1 MKSKQE
7 KLANLFIN
15 EVPKFGWSRE
25 TLLQCAKKQRISTS
39 VLAKLFPS
47 FEYDVLKFI
56 IAQNNI
62 QVEKNYNSFNN
73 SRLKTRDKIKTIME
87 LKFENNSHLK
97 KTLPEML
104 KFLLRPG
111 NILMSIKMLH
121 ENSDFIW
128 SLSGDKSNDF
138 SYYSKRGLLSM
149 IYLATLIY
157 WLNDKS
163 EKDIAT
169 KNFISKSVDGIVD
182 GVSRL
187 KQLSIL
193 KNLAE
198 NFMSRYASKRTS

>member
-1 MKSKQE
+1 
-7 KLANLFIN
+7 
-15 EVPKFGWSRE
+15 
-25 TLLQCAKKQRISTS
+25 
-39 VLAKLFPS
+39 
-47 FEYDVLKFI
+47 
-56 IAQNNI
+56 
-62 QVEKNYNSFNN
+62 
-73 SRLKTRDKIKTIME
+73 
-87 LKFENNSHLK
+87 
-97 KTLPEML
+97 
-104 KFLLRPG
+104 
-111 NILMSIKMLH
+111 MSIKMLH

-187 KQLSIL
+187 KQLSLL
-193 KNLAE
+193 KGLAE
-198 NFMSRYASKRTS
+198 NFMSRYAKKTS

>member
-7 KLANLFIN
+7 KLAKLFI
-15 EVPKFGWSRE
+15 EDVPKFGWSRE

-56 IAQNNI
+56 IAQNNT

-73 SRLKTRDKIKTIME
+73 SRLKTRDKIKTILE
-87 LKFENNSHLK
+87 LKFDSNEYLK
-97 KTLPEML
+97 KALPEML

-111 NILMSIKMLH
+111 NLLMSIKMLH

-128 SLSGDKSNDF
+128 NLAGDKSNDF
-138 SYYSKRGLLSM
+138 SFYSKRGLLSM

-163 EKDIAT
+163 TKGIGT

-187 KQLSIL
+187 KQLSML
-193 KNLAE
+193 QTLAQ
-198 NFMSRYASKRTS
+198 NFFSRFNTSKT

>member
-7 KLANLFIN
+7 KLAKLFIQD
-15 EVPKFGWSRE
+15 VPKFGWSRE
-25 TLLQCAKKQRISTS
+25 TLLQCAKKQRVSTS

-73 SRLKTRDKIKTIME
+73 SRLKTRDKIKTILE
-87 LKFENNSHLK
+87 LKFDSNEYLK
-97 KTLPEML
+97 KSLPEML

-111 NILMSIKMLH
+111 NLLMSIKMLH

-128 SLSGDKSNDF
+128 NLAGDKSNDF
-138 SYYSKRGLLSM
+138 SFYSKRGLLSM
-149 IYLATLIY
+149 VYLATLIY

-163 EKDIAT
+163 TKGIGT

-187 KQLSIL
+187 KQLSML
-193 KNLAE
+193 QTLAQ
-198 NFMSRYASKRTS
+198 NFFSRFNTSKT

>member
-7 KLANLFIN
+7 KLAKLFIQ

-73 SRLKTRDKIKTIME
+73 SRLKTRDKIKTILE
-87 LKFENNSHLK
+87 LKFDSNEYLK
-97 KTLPEML
+97 KSLPEML

-111 NILMSIKMLH
+111 NLLMSIKMLH

-128 SLSGDKSNDF
+128 NLAGDKSNDF
-138 SYYSKRGLLSM
+138 SFYSKRGLLSM
-149 IYLATLIY
+149 VYLATLVY

-163 EKDIAT
+163 TKGIGT

-187 KQLSIL
+187 KQLSML
-193 KNLAE
+193 QTLAQ
-198 NFMSRYASKRTS
+198 NFFSRFNTSKT

>member
-1 MKSKQE
+1 
-7 KLANLFIN
+7 
-15 EVPKFGWSRE
+15 
-25 TLLQCAKKQRISTS
+25 
-39 VLAKLFPS
+39 
-47 FEYDVLKFI
+47 
-56 IAQNNI
+56 
-62 QVEKNYNSFNN
+62 
-73 SRLKTRDKIKTIME
+73 
-87 LKFENNSHLK
+87 
-97 KTLPEML
+97 ML

-138 SYYSKRGLLSM
+138 SYYSKLGLLSM

>member
-7 KLANLFIN
+7 KLANLFIGD
-15 EVPKFGWSRE
+15 VPKFGWSRE

-47 FEYDVLKFI
+47 FEYDVLKLI
-56 IAQNNI
+56 IAQNNT

-73 SRLKTRDKIKTIME
+73 SRLKTRDKIKTILE
-87 LKFENNSHLK
+87 LKFDSNEYLK
-97 KTLPEML
+97 KALPEML

-111 NILMSIKMLH
+111 NLLMSIKMLH

-128 SLSGDKSNDF
+128 NLAGDKSNDF
-138 SYYSKRGLLSM
+138 SFYSKRGLLSM

-163 EKDIAT
+163 TKGIGT

-187 KQLSIL
+187 KQLSML
-193 KNLAE
+193 QTLAQ
-198 NFMSRYASKRTS
+198 NFFSRFNTSKT

>member
-7 KLANLFIN
+7 KLAKLFI
-15 EVPKFGWSRE
+15 EDVTKFGWSRE

-47 FEYDVLKFI
+47 FEYDVLKFL
-56 IAQNNI
+56 IAQNNT

-73 SRLKTRDKIKTIME
+73 SRLKTRDKIKTILE
-87 LKFENNSHLK
+87 LKFDSNEYLK
-97 KTLPEML
+97 KALPEML

-111 NILMSIKMLH
+111 NLLMSIKMLH

-128 SLSGDKSNDF
+128 NLAGDKSNDF
-138 SYYSKRGLLSM
+138 SFYSKRGLLSM
-149 IYLATLIY
+149 VYLATLIY

-163 EKDIAT
+163 TKGIGT

-187 KQLSIL
+187 KQLSML
-193 KNLAE
+193 QTLAQ
-198 NFMSRYASKRTS
+198 NFFSRFNTSKT

>member
-7 KLANLFIN
+7 KLAKLFI
-15 EVPKFGWSRE
+15 EDVPKFGWSRE
-25 TLLQCAKKQRISTS
+25 ILLQCAKKQRISTS

-56 IAQNNI
+56 IAQNNT

-73 SRLKTRDKIKTIME
+73 SRLKTRDKIKTILE
-87 LKFENNSHLK
+87 LKFDSNEYLK
-97 KTLPEML
+97 KALPEML

-111 NILMSIKMLH
+111 NLLMSIKMLH

-128 SLSGDKSNDF
+128 NLAGDKSNDF
-138 SYYSKRGLLSM
+138 SFYSKRGLLSM
-149 IYLATLIY
+149 VYLATLIY

-163 EKDIAT
+163 TKGIGT

-187 KQLSIL
+187 KQLSML
-193 KNLAE
+193 QTLAQ
-198 NFMSRYASKRTS
+198 NFFSRFNTSKT

>member
-1 MKSKQE
+1 MVSPYTYLRE
-7 KLANLFIN
+7 FVALHY
-15 EVPKFGWSRE
+15 ERHPESMRTVPWLRPAGRDSVAADAADVR
-25 TLLQCAKKQRISTS
+25 RIRRR
-39 VLAKLFPS
+39 VP
-47 FEYDVLKFI
+47 
-56 IAQNNI
+56 NWR
-62 QVEKNYNSFNN
+62 EKNYNSFNN

-87 LKFENNSHLK
+87 LKFENNNHLK
-97 KTLPEML
+97 KALPEML

-111 NILMSIKMLH
+111 NIFMSIKMLH

-128 SLSGDKSNDF
+128 NLSGDKSNDF
-138 SYYSKRGLLSM
+138 SYYSKRGLLST

-187 KQLSIL
+187 KQLSLL
-193 KNLAE
+193 KGLAE
-198 NFMSRYASKRTS
+198 NFMSRYAKKTS